1 MQRHQILCI
10 FCDHDVRPELLH
22 VALHSTH
29 VGKNRVI
36 ELDRIQ
42 PVANPLTVFDPKS
55 DRKTN
60 VSGPAPALRIS
71 FGPPISAVGPTP
83 LEVSV

>member
-1 MQRHQILCI
+1 MQRHEILWI
-10 FCDHDVRPELLH
+10 FCDHDVRPDLLH

-36 ELDRIQ
+36 ELDEIQ
-42 PVANPLTVFDPKS
+42 AAANPLTVFDPKS

-71 FGPPISAVGPTP
+71 FGPPISAVGPP
-83 LEVSV
+83 RLK